1 MASGRHSPSP
11 GILAQIPPGE
21 KGAPP
26 VLSLLDSQQSGYASN
41 MEYSPYNV
49 LPYWRREHVLYR
61 FQLD

>member
-41 MEYSPYNV
+41 MEYSP
-49 LPYWRREHVLYR
+49 
-61 FQLD
+61 